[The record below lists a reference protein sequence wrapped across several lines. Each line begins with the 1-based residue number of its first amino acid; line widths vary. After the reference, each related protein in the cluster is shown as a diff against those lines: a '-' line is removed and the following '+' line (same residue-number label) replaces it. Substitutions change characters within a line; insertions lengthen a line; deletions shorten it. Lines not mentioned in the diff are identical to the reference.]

1 MNRLRLLI
9 FGSLLIASV
18 ILLQPSQAAPAM
30 PAASPGALD
39 TTFDPGTGANDIVFA
54 IALQANQQVLIGGL
68 FTQVNGATHHRIA
81 RLNANGSLDA
91 TYNPSVTGTG
101 IVGLT
106 SLAIQSDGKAVIG
119 GAFAQ
124 VNGTGRVNIAR
135 LNDDGTLDTTFDPG
149 AGVIGGASPYLNAVR
164 LQADGKPII
173 GGMFTTVGTTA
184 RNNIARLTTTGALD
198 TTFDPGTG
206 TNDEVSAIAIQ
217 PSDGKVLIGG
227 TFTTVNGAT
236 HHRLARLNTNGSV
249 DSAFNP
255 DIGDGA
261 VLAIA
266 VQSDGK
272 ILIGGTFTTVNST
285 ARNRIARLDA
295 NGSLDTTFNPNA
307 NNDVDAIALQPDGKS
322 VIGGNFTTVGGTGR
336 VRIARLN
343 TNGTLD
349 TTFDP
354 GAGAVGWTVYAV
366 TLQPDGKVL
375 IGGAFQTVGG
385 VTRNRIARLYG
396 DTFVFLPLILR

>member
-9 FGSLLIASV
+9 FGWLLITGV
-18 ILLQPSQAAPAM
+18 ILLQPSQAAPAI
-30 PAASPGALD
+30 PAAASPGALD
-39 TTFDPGTGANDIVFA
+39 TTFDPGAGADDIVFA
-54 IALQANQQVLIGGL
+54 IALQSNNQVLIGGQ
-68 FTQVNGATHHRIA
+68 FTHVNGATHNCIA

-101 IVGLT
+101 FVGLT
-106 SLAIQSDGKAVIG
+106 SLALQSDGKVVIG

-149 AGVIGGASPYLNAVR
+149 AGMTGTFPYLNAVR
-164 LQADGKPII
+164 LQSDGKPII
-173 GGMFTTVGTTA
+173 GGVFTTVGTTA

-227 TFTTVNGAT
+227 AFTTVNGAA

-285 ARNRIARLDA
+285 ARNRLARLDA

-322 VIGGNFTTVGGTGR
+322 VIGGNFITVGGTER

-375 IGGAFQTVGG
+375 IGGAFQKVGG
-385 VTRNRIARLYG
+385 VARNRIARLYG
-396 DTFVFLPLILR
+396 DAFVFLPLILR